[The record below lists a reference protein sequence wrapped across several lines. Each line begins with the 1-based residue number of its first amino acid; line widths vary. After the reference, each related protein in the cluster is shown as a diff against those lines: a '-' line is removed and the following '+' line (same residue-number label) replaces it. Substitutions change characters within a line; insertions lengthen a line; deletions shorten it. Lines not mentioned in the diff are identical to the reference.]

1 MCSSQKANA
10 IVHLSEV
17 HLQDKV
23 LEIKIYF
30 CKGAAKQAIFRNFFI
45 GEEAEILKMAYNC
58 SH

>member
-10 IVHLSEV
+10 MVYLSEV
-17 HLQDKV
+17 YLQDKV

-30 CKGAAKQAIFRNFFI
+30 CKGAAKEAILRNFFI
-45 GEEAEILKMAYNC
+45 GEEAEIFNMAYNC